1 LCLEAVYPHADYITV
16 NISSPNT
23 QNLRQLQTDQAFV
36 QLLEMLQAHRQTLA
50 LKHQR
55 HVPVFIK
62 IAPDLDDFQ
71 LEQLCNTLRQY
82 CMNNGAPADNAWGVI
97 ATNTT
102 LSRDAVQGMKHANET
117 GGLSGAPVRQA
128 SNRVI
133 RYVRQHLGPQFPIIG
148 VGGVM
153 QPEDAVE
160 KIQAGADLVQI
171 YTGLIYAG
179 PALVPAC
186 ALAIKRMGEAANV

>member
-1 LCLEAVYPHADYITV
+1 
-16 NISSPNT
+16 
-23 QNLRQLQTDQAFV
+23 LRQ
-36 QLLEMLQAHRQTLA
+36 
-50 LKHQR
+50 
-55 HVPVFIK
+55 
-62 IAPDLDDFQ
+62 
-71 LEQLCNTLRQY
+71 C
-82 CMNNGAPADNAWGVI
+82 CMNNGASVDNAWGVI

-102 LSRDAVQGMKHANET
+102 LSRDAVQGMEHANET

-133 RYVRQHLGPQFPIIG
+133 RYVRQQLGPQFPIIG

-160 KIQAGADLVQI
+160 KIQAGANLVQM

-186 ALAIKRMGEAANV
+186 ASAMKRMGPGTGA